1 MREDVLRVADLYA
14 GYVSGL
20 PIVNGVSLVLGAGE
34 ILAVF
39 GPNGAGKSTM
49 VRAIAGVVR
58 IFSGGVLCAGRELAR
73 LPSWQIARAG
83 VAYVPQR
90 ANVFAEMTVT
100 ENLALGRRGR
110 GGAASG
116 VTFDELLTLFPD
128 LARCGEVRVGALS
141 GGQRQMVAIGR
152 ALLSGPRVL
161 MLDEPSAGLAPKVT
175 GMLFAA
181 LAQLKARVP
190 ILLVEQNV
198 KAALTVADR
207 ALLLAQGRLLREA
220 APDALATDPALAA
233 AFLGPQ
239 RS

>member
-1 MREDVLRVADLYA
+1 MSEDVLRVVDVYA

-20 PIVNGVSLVLGAGE
+20 PIVNGISLRLRSGE
-34 ILAVF
+34 ILSVF

-58 IFSGGVLCAGRELAR
+58 IAAGRVQCSGRELAG

-100 ENLALGRRGR
+100 ENLALGWHSRS
-110 GGAASG
+110 GAAPG
-116 VTFDELLTLFPD
+116 VTFDEVLRLFPD
-128 LARCGEVRVGALS
+128 LARCGGMRVGALS
-141 GGQRQMVAIGR
+141 GGQRQMVAIAR

-175 GMLFAA
+175 GTLFAA
-181 LAQLKARVP
+181 LARLKARVP

-198 KAALTVADR
+198 KAALAIADR
-207 ALLLAQGRLLREA
+207 ALLLAEGRLLREA
-220 APDALATDPALAA
+220 APEALATDPALAA
-233 AFLGPQ
+233 AFLGAPP
-239 RS
+239 S